1 MAEKKSQ
8 SIESITDHDVSETTL
23 IKQDEEEPEGGVV
36 NLLLT
41 SVVEDQRKMIPGK
54 IPRQLNDKR

>member
-8 SIESITDHDVSETTL
+8 SQESITDHDVSETAL
-23 IKQDEEEPEGGVV
+23 IKQDEEESEGGVV

-41 SVVEDQRKMIPGK
+41 SVVEDQRKMIPGMM
-54 IPRQLNDKR
+54 